1 VRAEGSGRDGKR
13 WLPLVATGVLILATV
28 SAAVATNGFVEDQE
42 HRLLEQRASE
52 SASFLSSLLEEQT
65 AALPLTTVVL
75 ALLPGNDAAV
85 LDLLPIPDDAPVAI
99 GTADRTPDGLRVAAA
114 VGGDLAA
121 GDRLDGARAAVAEEA
136 LGTTEITS
144 GVFLEDDRRVLVFAH
159 AIGEDGAR
167 VLFQELA
174 LDPTTFEDTGDSEAF
189 SDLAGAVYAA
199 DEVDE
204 DHLVLAT
211 TGDLPIR
218 GDDVVRRTVE
228 IGASEW
234 LLVVRAREPLVGTFA
249 ANAGWYVLL
258 AGLLVSALMG
268 ILLEVVNRRR
278 TYALRLVDERTAEL
292 REARE
297 VADAANLSKSEFLSR
312 MSHELRTPLNAVIG
326 FGQLLR
332 EEDIGA
338 ENRDSVEQILRG
350 GRHLLDLINE
360 VLDITRIETGS
371 FQFSPE
377 PVLVSEVLGDV
388 ANLTAPLAA
397 AAGVELVGPPEGCDV
412 HVLADRQRLN
422 QVLLNLV
429 SNAIKYNRQGGTVS
443 LACRPV
449 DAGLRIEV
457 SDTGAGIR
465 PEQLALVFTPFER
478 LGAEQTG
485 IEGTGIGLALSRRLA
500 EAMGGRLDVDSE
512 VGVGSTFWT
521 ELPVVEGP
529 LERFDRLHA
538 DDEPPGPDPA
548 APVRTILYIEDNL
561 ANLRLVERVLAHDPT
576 ISLVSAGQG
585 SLGIALAREHQP
597 ALVLLDLHLP
607 DTTGEEV
614 LRRLR
619 ADPATASIPIVII
632 SADATEG
639 QIRRLIDAG
648 AQAYITKPLDV
659 GELRRTVDRHRTP
672 TP

>member
-1 VRAEGSGRDGKR
+1 M
-13 WLPLVATGVLILATV
+13 LPLVVTGVLILATV
-28 SAAVATNGFVEDQE
+28 SAALATAGFVEDQE

-52 SASFLSSLLEEQT
+52 GASLLSSLFENQT
-65 AALPLTTVVL
+65 ATLPLLGVL
-75 ALLPGNDAAV
+75 LETIPGNDGAI
-85 LDLLPIPDDAPVAI
+85 LERFIPEGAPVVV
-99 GTADRTPDGLRVAAA
+99 GTADRSGDELVVAAA
-114 VGGDLAA
+114 SGGSLAA
-121 GDRLDGARAAVAEEA
+121 GDVLAGDRGAVVERALEADGIV
-136 LGTTEITS
+136 S
-144 GVFLEDDRRVLVFAH
+144 GVFDVEDGRVLVFAV
-159 AIGEDGAR
+159 AFGEADER
-167 VLFQELA
+167 VLFQEFA
-174 LDPTTFEDTGDSEAF
+174 FEPSTFEDSGESEAF

-199 DEVDE
+199 DVVDE
-204 DHLVLAT
+204 ERLLFAT
-211 TGDLPIR
+211 TDEVPVLGD
-218 GDDVVRRTVE
+218 TVE
-228 IGASEW
+228 RTIEVGADEW
-234 LLVVRAREPLVGTFA
+234 LLVVKPRQPLVGSFA

-258 AGLLVSALMG
+258 AGLLVSSLMG
-268 ILLEVVNRRR
+268 VLLEVVNRRR
-278 TYALRLVDERTAEL
+278 TYALRLVEERTAEL

-297 VADAANLSKSEFLSR
+297 AADAANLSKSEFLSR

-326 FGQLLR
+326 FAQLLR
-332 EEDIGA
+332 EEDIG
-338 ENRDSVEQILRG
+338 EDNRDSVEQILRG

-429 SNAIKYNRQGGTVS
+429 SNAIKYNREAGSVS
-443 LACRPV
+443 LTCRPV
-449 DAGLRIEV
+449 AAGLRIEV
-457 SDTGAGIR
+457 TDTGAGIR
-465 PEQLALVFTPFER
+465 PEQLDLVFTPFER

-500 EAMGGRLDVDSE
+500 EAMGGTLGVESE
-512 VGVGSTFWT
+512 EGVGSTFWT

-538 DDEPPGPDPA
+538 GEEPPGPDPA
-548 APVRTILYIEDNL
+548 APVRTVLYIEDNL

-576 ISLVSAGQG
+576 IALVSAGQG
-585 SLGIALAREHQP
+585 SLGVALAREHQP
-597 ALVLLDLHLP
+597 SLVLLDLHLP
-607 DTTGEEV
+607 DTTGEDV

-619 ADPATASIPIVII
+619 TDPSTASIPVVII

-659 GELRRTVDRHRTP
+659 GELRRTVERHRSP